1 MQSSVLVY
9 NLHKSLYQRLF
20 YALVDSDYITKAIT
34 EEEIKEML
42 RDVSRDT
49 RLIIQ
54 LKQFNDDKVSFISF
68 QYPTILDSYF
78 EEKKKEILEKHPE
91 REMVNGRLTYVGGL
105 EKRGEALAN
114 EIKENLKPELI
125 KKYPDGKEEEKVML
139 EYLQRKHPEESLK
152 DIKMQIAEYEK
163 NLNITRRE
171 KAKESKKRQRAKAKE
186 DKVKLDRAKLA
197 TAAQKIAREK
207 QKAEEEA
214 AKTEG
219 QKLLDEWIKNAA
231 NREES
236 YKSFMDLLNLVGSL
250 YSPTKE
256 SLLRLQKFLNEK
268 EISDEDKEALEEIK
282 VELEKDIKNRQV
294 GRNVNISPSQ
304 IEAKEKG
311 MEIGQDSKFNTSR
324 DKSRRTSIRI
334 NFGTGDSRNISN
346 VDFFKGFET
355 IDLTRDTWFNNQYLR
370 PIGEYWLKKMGYS
383 KSYQNWVKLS
393 ERSKYKYIEKVA
405 NILPEYPQLI
415 TGKKNTINNL
425 VTLFNDVWDD
435 YIVDS
440 NTSEEDF
447 AYFLQ
452 GIRDGLMRGKSDTKV
467 GDFAKLRMF
476 ENDILPK
483 LVNAVRKGVVIDS
496 DNKIK
501 FRLGPRFSKIL
512 RAYGNSSEVKS
523 VIEDLIDIAKGQG
536 LSSKYKGRDADEL
549 KVIEESIT
557 KMLSEEIYG
566 ETILSYIITT
576 FMELY
581 KSSTI
586 LRRLLRTDTK
596 IDVDFIKPLK
606 QKPLVDKDGK
616 KEEPKPYSEKDLEF
630 MNEQIRA
637 ANVIYSEPKQD
648 KNNKKIPK
656 KDKDGKPM
664 YKKDRQGKQLKDKDG
679 NPIPVYE
686 MVTYDYKRGRDGKY
700 RNSEGQIVEPKYKK
714 GLEGRLIDIESW
726 KKDGQ
731 ALSFNTRK
739 LNDEKKETK
748 KSLDNLLLVLGEDT
762 FDDILIKEDIG
773 IILESLNKRQK
784 KKIKAILNIADPTE
798 YFGHDFLKLSELIR
812 LLRTLGVVKG
822 DKKLNKKVL
831 RLDDENIK
839 VVKLATRLRK
849 DYEKL
854 YRELREMIYPKSGE

>member
-34 EEEIKEML
+34 EEEVKKLL
-42 RDVSRDT
+42 RDVSLDT

-91 REMVNGRLTYVGGL
+91 KQMVNGRLTYIGGQ

-139 EYLQRKHPEESLK
+139 EYLQQKHPEESLK

-163 NLNITRRE
+163 NLNIARRE
-171 KAKESKKRQRAKAKE
+171 QAKERKKQQKIKDKE
-186 DKVKLDRAKLA
+186 DKVKLDRAALA
-197 TAAQKIAREK
+197 TAARKLEQEK
-207 QKAEEEA
+207 QRAEEEA

-268 EISDEDKEALEEIK
+268 EISDEDREALEEIK

-324 DKSRRTSIRI
+324 DKSRQTSIRI

-393 ERSKYKYIEKVA
+393 ERSKYKYIEKIA
-405 NILPEYPQLI
+405 DILPEYPQLI

-452 GIRDGLMRGKSDTKV
+452 GIRDGLMRSKSDTKV

-512 RAYGNSSEVKS
+512 KAYGNSSEVRS
-523 VIEDLIDIAKGQG
+523 VIEDLIDIAKGEG
-536 LSSKYKGRDADEL
+536 LSTKYKGRDADEL
-549 KVIEESIT
+549 KVIEENIT

-586 LRRLLRTDTK
+586 LRRLLRVDTE
-596 IDVDFIKPLK
+596 IDVEFLKPSKIAPSALPT
-606 QKPLVDKDGK
+606 QQEAGK
-616 KEEPKPYSEKDLEF
+616 KVNL
-630 MNEQIRA
+630 
-637 ANVIYSEPKQD
+637 
-648 KNNKKIPK
+648 
-656 KDKDGKPM
+656 
-664 YKKDRQGKQLKDKDG
+664 
-679 NPIPVYE
+679 
-686 MVTYDYKRGRDGKY
+686 VTQ
-700 RNSEGQIVEPKYKK
+700 EVEPKEAGKKLYAWVDKETIRLRRIKNTDGTRKYTDEEIHRMVGWRKQKVTETQRNNMGIVRDKK
-714 GLEGRLIDIESW
+714 GKPKTYERTKYVRYKPGIYKNLE
-726 KKDGQ
+726 
-731 ALSFNTRK
+731 
-739 LNDEKKETK
+739 ETK
-748 KSLDNLLLVLGEDT
+748 KSLDNLLLVLGEE
-762 FDDILIKEDIG
+762 DDILIKEDVG